1 MRMLFHCRNI
11 VTIHTVPL
19 PSDDATS
26 YFSNGVKM
34 SFLSVVNICRILT
47 VARYVSSALYV
58 LSPYNAAMK
67 QGL

>member
-19 PSDDATS
+19 RSDDATS

-34 SFLSVVNICRILT
+34 SFLSVETFAEYLLWLDMSQVF
-47 VARYVSSALYV
+47 YMY
-58 LSPYNAAMK
+58 
-67 QGL
+67 